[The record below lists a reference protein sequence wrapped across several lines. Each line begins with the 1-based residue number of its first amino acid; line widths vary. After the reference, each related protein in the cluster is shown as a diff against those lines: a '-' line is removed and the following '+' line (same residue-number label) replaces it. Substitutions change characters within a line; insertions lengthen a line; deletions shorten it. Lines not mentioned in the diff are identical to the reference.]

1 MSRYVSGERE
11 PVVAKLLEMADAF
24 GCSFEWLAT
33 GRGAMRP
40 GEPMTVIDRAKEVA
54 AALGIG
60 ADSIAYVLE
69 RDRGLEQDV
78 RAWVEGFLVESDR
91 RCRALM
97 ARVTP
102 AT

>member
-1 MSRYVSGERE
+1 
-11 PVVAKLLEMADAF
+11 
-24 GCSFEWLAT
+24 
-33 GRGAMRP
+33 
-40 GEPMTVIDRAKEVA
+40 MTVIDRAKEVA